1 MTQTMRSLPSSVAL
15 GNQLPTDSV
24 IPAYLSNDCH
34 DIIDIMA
41 AAKYELMDWQAF
53 LMEAWCGVDEY
64 GKWSANSAGNSVPRQ
79 NGKTLALQ
87 ARAIGEML
95 LNGGDVIY
103 TSQLQKTSTET
114 FSEMQQLFETKA
126 LRRYVATNGIRTA
139 LGREEIRLKNGT
151 RIKYLARTRNGG
163 DGQHGSL
170 LIFDEAQALDDQ
182 AQESFLPAVSA
193 AQARRGSQVIYNGTP
208 PKRGDY
214 GLIFERLRND
224 ALAGKTKRLAW
235 TEWSAG
241 YGGKVPEQTNRL
253 LWERTNPAY
262 GILIPESVVERE
274 AETMEAETF
283 AHQRLGWWTGQ
294 RSAQTLISE
303 DEWLALNRKAP
314 AEWERLAYG
323 VRFSADGTIV
333 ALSVATLKEGVV
345 HVELIEQEPTSNGI
359 RWLVDW
365 LVAREK
371 ECCCIAIDGKSAADD
386 LRLQLLERRMPK
398 QAIRLANPDYTAN
411 ACAALVNGVA
421 DGIVT
426 HYSHPD
432 DVLLDAAATQSV
444 RRKIGTSGG
453 FGFAGPNAEIIE
465 SCALALYA
473 VRTTRRD
480 PKRKAVVW

>member
-1 MTQTMRSLPSSVAL
+1 MTQTMRSLPSSIAQ
-15 GNQLPTDSV
+15 GNQIPTEAV
-24 IPAYLSNDCH
+24 IPPYLTNDCL
-34 DIIDIMA
+34 DIMDIMA
-41 AAKYELMDWQAF
+41 AARFPLMDWQSY

-64 GKWSANSAGNSVPRQ
+64 GKWTANSAGSSVPRQ

-95 LNGGDVIY
+95 LNEGDVIY

-114 FSEMQQLFETKA
+114 FSEMQRLFESKA
-126 LRRYVATNGIRTA
+126 LRSYVTTNGIRTA
-139 LGREEIRLKNGT
+139 LGREEIRLKNGS
-151 RIKYLARTRNGG
+151 RIKFLARTRNGG

-214 GLIFERLRND
+214 GLIFERIRND
-224 ALAGKTKRLAW
+224 AVSGKTRRVAW

-241 YGGKVPEQTNRL
+241 YGGKIPEQTNRL

-262 GILIPESVVERE
+262 GILIPEAVIERE

-283 AHQRLGWWTGQ
+283 GHQRLGWWTGQ

-303 DEWLALNRKAP
+303 EEWRRLEADSP
-314 AEWERLAYG
+314 DEWERLAYG

-333 ALSVATLKEGVV
+333 ALSVAVLHEGRV
-345 HVELIEQEPTSNGI
+345 HVEFIEQEPTSNGI

-365 LVAREK
+365 LVSREGK
-371 ECCCIAIDGKSAADD
+371 AAAIAIDGKSAADD
-386 LRLQLLERRMPK
+386 LKLQLMERRMPRK
-398 QAIRLANPDYTAN
+398 AIVLANPDFAIN
-411 ACAALVNGVA
+411 ACAAMVNGVA
-421 DGIVT
+421 DGTVT
-426 HYSHPD
+426 HYAND
-432 DVLLDAAATQSV
+432 LLDASATKSV

-453 FGFAGPNAEIIE
+453 FGFAGEHSEIIE

>member
-1 MTQTMRSLPSSVAL
+1 MTQTMRSLPSSVAT
-15 GNQLPTDSV
+15 GNQLPTESV
-24 IPAYLSNDCH
+24 IPPFLTNDCH

-41 AAKYELMDWQAF
+41 AAKYELMHWQCF

-64 GKWSANSAGNSVPRQ
+64 GKWTANSAGSSVPRQ
-79 NGKTLALQ
+79 NGKTLAIQ

-95 LNGGDVIY
+95 LNEGDVIY

-114 FSEMQQLFETKA
+114 FSEMEQLFDTKA

-139 LGREEIRLKNGT
+139 LGREEIRLKNGS
-151 RIKYLARTRNGG
+151 RIKFLARTRNGG

-214 GLIFERLRND
+214 GLIFERIRND
-224 ALAGKTKRLAW
+224 AVNGKTRRVAW
-235 TEWSAG
+235 CEWSAG
-241 YGGKVPEQTNRL
+241 YGGRVPDQTNRL

-262 GILIPESVVERE
+262 GILIPDSVIERE
-274 AETMEAETF
+274 SETMEAETF

-303 DEWLALNRKAP
+303 EEWRKLE
-314 AEWERLAYG
+314 AESPDTWERLAYG
-323 VRFSADGTIV
+323 VRFSSDGALV
-333 ALSVATLKEGVV
+333 ALSVAVLHEGRV
-345 HVELIEQEPTSNGI
+345 HVEFIEQEPTSEGT

-365 LVAREK
+365 LIEREN
-371 ECCCIAIDGKSAADD
+371 ECALVAIDGKGAADD

-398 QAIRLANPDYTAN
+398 KAIRVANTDFAIN
-411 ACAALVNGVA
+411 ACAAMVSGVA
-421 DGIVT
+421 DGTVT
-426 HYSHPD
+426 HFPSE
-432 DVLLDAAATQSV
+432 LLDASATKSI

-453 FGFAGPNAEIIE
+453 FGFAGEHSEIIE

>member
-1 MTQTMRSLPSSVAL
+1 MTQMTRSLPSSIAQ
-15 GNQLPTDSV
+15 GNQIPNEAV
-24 IPAYLSNDCH
+24 IPPFLTNDCN

-41 AAKYELMDWQAF
+41 AAKFALMDWQCF
-53 LMEAWCGVDEY
+53 LMEAWCGVDEF
-64 GKWSANSAGNSVPRQ
+64 GKWTANSAGNSVPRQ
-79 NGKTLALQ
+79 NGKTLAIQ

-114 FSEMQQLFETKA
+114 FSEMEQLFQTRA

-151 RIKYLARTRNGG
+151 RIKFLARTRNGG

-214 GLIFERLRND
+214 GLIFERIRND
-224 ALAGKTKRLAW
+224 ALNGKTRRVAW

-241 YGGKVPEQTNRL
+241 YGGKVPDQHNRL
-253 LWERTNPAY
+253 LWERTNPAF
-262 GILIPESVVERE
+262 GILIPESVIERE
-274 AETMEAETF
+274 SETMEAETF
-283 AHQRLGWWTGQ
+283 GHQRLGWWTGQ

-303 DEWLALNRKAP
+303 TEWRKLEGDSP
-314 AEWERLAYG
+314 DDWERLAYG
-323 VRFSADGTIV
+323 VRFSSDGSIV
-333 ALSVATLKEGVV
+333 VLSAAMLSEGRV
-345 HVELIEQEPTSNGI
+345 HVEFLEQEPTSNGI

-365 LVAREK
+365 LIEREQ
-371 ECCCIAIDGKSAADD
+371 ECACIAIDGKSAADD
-386 LRLQLLERRMPK
+386 LRLRLLERRMPRK
-398 QAIRLANPDYTAN
+398 AIILANPDFAAN
-411 ACAALVNGVA
+411 ASAALVNAVA
-421 DGIVT
+421 DGTVT
-426 HYSHPD
+426 HYPND
-432 DVLLDAAATQSV
+432 LLDIAATKSV
-444 RRKIGTSGG
+444 RRKIGNSGG
-453 FGFAGPNAEIIE
+453 FGFAGEHSEIIE

-473 VRTTRRD
+473 VRTSRRD